1 VPFVQAPRP
10 QLRPITSF
18 SFISPLEAA
27 MRLGLAT
34 EGRECCSWLAGQM
47 KNNGVVLLTIRI
59 IWRCKKMQVDD
70 VTIA

>member
-1 VPFVQAPRP
+1 
-10 QLRPITSF
+10 
-18 SFISPLEAA
+18 

-59 IWRCKKMQVDD
+59 IWRFKKMQVDD
-70 VTIA
+70 GDDCLVPRGGRKSHTSLPTQIR